1 MAQIVTQ
8 MKDSPRAAPVVQM
21 LMGLR
26 QQGQPAKP
34 SHGSRATV
42 EDFEREQMGVA
53 AKE

>member
-1 MAQIVTQ
+1 MAQ
-8 MKDSPRAAPVVQM
+8 MKTAPRAAPVVQM

-26 QQGQPAKP
+26 QPQPAKQAP
-34 SHGSRATV
+34 GRRATL